1 MQPGSAGRS
10 VRNARAMIALHR
22 PAGHLVVVNADLIE
36 TVEADEEGATVITLT
51 TGNVLAV
58 AESPEAVREGVVAYR
73 RSIAR

>member
-1 MQPGSAGRS
+1 
-10 VRNARAMIALHR
+10 MIALHR